1 MQDPL
6 RDEYERTGY
15 VVLRGFLTGGP
26 LDMLRAELDRYIQEV
41 VPRLPPGDAFYEDR
55 ARPETLKQMN
65 RLNADGYFHVLSL
78 SGPFREVAERLL
90 NEPATPHGVEWF
102 NKPPATAHP
111 TPAHQDNYYFCLR
124 PSQVLTM
131 WLALDEVDEENG
143 CLRYVP
149 GSHLRG
155 IRKHGRTATLGFSQ
169 GIVDYGPD
177 DFATEQPISAKPGDL
192 LIHHGETIHRADANR
207 SSVRHRRSL
216 GLVYQGESARRDETA
231 FEKYLASSKAH
242 EQQLVGQR

>member
-1 MQDPL
+1 
-6 RDEYERTGY
+6 
-15 VVLRGFLTGGP
+15 
-26 LDMLRAELDRYIQEV
+26 
-41 VPRLPPGDAFYEDR
+41 
-55 ARPETLKQMN
+55 
-65 RLNADGYFHVLSL
+65 
-78 SGPFREVAERLL
+78 
-90 NEPATPHGVEWF
+90 
-102 NKPPATAHP
+102 
-111 TPAHQDNYYFCLR
+111 
-124 PSQVLTM
+124 M